1 MEEKLKDIVLRFDDL
16 QAQLGDP
23 AVYSDAERLRKVNRE
38 LKELTP
44 VAEASSAY
52 FQARKEASEA
62 EALLSDPD
70 FRELAREELERH
82 YQKKVFL
89 QCFVKVKRDWENN
102 SALLDRL
109 GFITD

>member
-1 MEEKLKDIVLRFDDL
+1 MPHGVALAADSFEETAALISIHLVIYCGRESHKGMIIGKNGRKLKEISTR
-16 QAQLGDP
+16 
-23 AVYSDAERLRKVNRE
+23 
-38 LKELTP
+38 
-44 VAEASSAY
+44 
-52 FQARKEASEA
+52 
-62 EALLSDPD
+62 
-70 FRELAREELERH
+70 AREELERH